1 MNMDKP
7 FERKV
12 YPFRPCIEQTAHQKL
27 RHPVVVLGAGPIGL
41 SAAIDL
47 KLKGVPVIIIDR
59 ENTVCEG
66 SRAIA
71 YSQRTL
77 EIWNRLGI
85 GQRIAAKAVGW
96 ETGKIFYRNDLL
108 YQFNMRAEPFQRTP
122 AFVNLQQYHLEEF
135 LIKRCEEL
143 GIEIRWETTL
153 VDLEQLPEGG
163 VKLMLET
170 PAGSYESECDWLIAA
185 DGARSTVRRLLGLEF
200 RGKVFDERFLIV
212 DIRMKGDFP
221 AERWFWFDPPFNPGQ
236 SALLHMQADNVWR
249 VGMQLGVNLADDFDV
264 EREKSPERVI
274 PRLRAMLGDKYD
286 FELEWASIYTFQC
299 RRLERFVHGNIIF
312 AGDSAHQ
319 VSPFGARGA
328 NSGVQDIDNLVW
340 KLVRVMRGEAPVA
353 LLDTYDLER
362 GQAADENILHSTRA
376 TDFITPKSP
385 MSLAFRHAVLTLAH
399 KYEFARP
406 VINSGRLS
414 TPSTYAGSPLSAED
428 IDAFSTDTVPGAPCI
443 DVPLLHSGQPAWL
456 LDHLGGQ
463 YVCVIYAA
471 QAQHNAL
478 LATIRKLPA
487 EVSTLVISPKDAP
500 GNIVDHEGLFAL
512 RYDARPGTAY
522 LIRPDQHV
530 AGRWRAMDAT
540 RVAAM
545 LPTKQL
551 VMEANA

>member
-328 NSGVQDIDNLVW
+328 NSGVQ
-340 KLVRVMRGEAPVA
+340 KGE
-353 LLDTYDLER
+353 T
-362 GQAADENILHSTRA
+362 
-376 TDFITPKSP
+376 
-385 MSLAFRHAVLTLAH
+385 
-399 KYEFARP
+399 
-406 VINSGRLS
+406 
-414 TPSTYAGSPLSAED
+414 
-428 IDAFSTDTVPGAPCI
+428 
-443 DVPLLHSGQPAWL
+443 
-456 LDHLGGQ
+456 
-463 YVCVIYAA
+463 
-471 QAQHNAL
+471 
-478 LATIRKLPA
+478 
-487 EVSTLVISPKDAP
+487 
-500 GNIVDHEGLFAL
+500 
-512 RYDARPGTAY
+512 
-522 LIRPDQHV
+522 
-530 AGRWRAMDAT
+530 
-540 RVAAM
+540 
-545 LPTKQL
+545 
-551 VMEANA
+551 